1 MSNLLNRKT
10 VKSQA
15 YTFQAGG
22 ALQVP
27 LQFLEPAIAGMRNPK
42 IRRLYARLALVMNTG
57 AQGGGA
63 NQFPM
68 ILSRVQIDD
77 GAGPRVN
84 LKGSSLRIVGYAE
97 KTGTYRDGTKIAAS
111 QSNATQDLYLDL
123 LPTAL
128 LNEQGEDD
136 HGILVSDL
144 LNGGQI
150 YLTWGNALTFTGHI
164 TFQPAT
170 TIEVYAD
177 IVDAVTVEGKIELP
191 PRNCYTDENIS
202 LTDYRYK
209 VGGLTRW
216 AIYYAGEL
224 GEDTKQGLSLAQSFF
239 SDDFNLNGW
248 PTTYFAN
255 AYRQRAYRCA
265 DGDAAGV
272 TQTEDPFLRAAP
284 QAIAL
289 FQPEMGQPI
298 SQLPPTD
305 TFQMR
310 TTGTIGALAPVMIKA
325 FYTKRSPQL
334 EQAALRAPTVEAAR
348 MKIRATGK
356 VADSEKSASG
366 VKNGLAP
373 FLPLKVAA

>member
-1 MSNLLNRKT
+1 MANLLNRKT

-27 LQFLEPAIAGMRNPK
+27 LQFLEPTLAGMRNPK
-42 IRRLYARLALVMNTG
+42 IRRLYARLALNMNTG
-57 AQGGGA
+57 ASGGPA
-63 NQFPM
+63 RQFPM

-84 LKGSSLRIVGYAE
+84 LKGSSLRVIGHAE
-97 KTGTYRDGTKIAAS
+97 KTGTYRDGIDIAAS
-111 QSNATQDLYLDL
+111 QTGATQDFYIDL

-150 YLTWGNALTFTGHI
+150 YLTWAAALTFSGYI
-164 TFQPAT
+164 TFQAAT

-177 IVDAVTVEGKIELP
+177 VVDAVTVNGQIELP
-191 PRNCYTDENIS
+191 PRNCYTDENVS

-224 GEDTKQGLSLAQSFF
+224 GEDTRQGLALAQTFF

-248 PTTYFAN
+248 PTTYFVN
-255 AYRQRAYRCA
+255 AYRQRAYRCV
-265 DGDAAGV
+265 DGDAAGAV
-272 TQTEDPFLRAAP
+272 QTEDPFLRSVP

-325 FYTKRSPQL
+325 YYTKRSPQL
-334 EQAALRAPTVEAAR
+334 EQAALRAPTLEAAR
-348 MKIRATGK
+348 AKIRATGK
-356 VADSEKSASG
+356 VADSEKSAAN
-366 VKNGLAP
+366 VQNGLAP
-373 FLPLKVAA
+373 FLPLRVMA